1 MKSSDIRLMNS
12 DEIQSKLLET
22 REEFMQLRF
31 QSVSGQLTDTSKITN
46 IKRLIARLETILR
59 EKQLGINME
68 GEA

>member
-1 MKSSDIRLMNS
+1 MKSSDIRLMNA

-22 REEFMQLRF
+22 RKEFMLLRF
-31 QSVSGQLTDTSKITN
+31 QSVSGQLTDTSKLNN

-59 EKQLGINME
+59 EKQLGINTE

>member
-22 REEFMQLRF
+22 RKEFMLLRF
-31 QSVSGQLTDTSKITN
+31 QSVSGQLTDTSKITSA
-46 IKRLIARLETILR
+46 KRLIARLETILR

-68 GEA
+68 GKE

>member
-22 REEFMQLRF
+22 RKEFMLLRF
-31 QSVSGQLTDTSKITN
+31 QSVSGQLTDSSKITN

>member
-12 DEIQSKLLET
+12 DEIQSKLLEM

-31 QSVSGQLTDTSKITN
+31 QFVSGQLTDTSKIN
-46 IKRLIARLETILR
+46 NAKRLIARLETILR

-68 GEA
+68 GKA

>member
-22 REEFMQLRF
+22 RKEFMLLRF
-31 QSVSGQLTDTSKITN
+31 QSVSGQLTDTSKIN
-46 IKRLIARLETILR
+46 SAKRLIARLETILR